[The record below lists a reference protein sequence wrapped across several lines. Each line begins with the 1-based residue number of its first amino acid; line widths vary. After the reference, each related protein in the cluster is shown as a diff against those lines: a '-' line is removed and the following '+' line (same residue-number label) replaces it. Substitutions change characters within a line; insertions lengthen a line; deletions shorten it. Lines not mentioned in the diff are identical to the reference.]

1 MPPNCREN
9 PDYRSVVGTF
19 PGMKRMKLRCR
30 APHVA
35 VFFVMGALLGPAF
48 TAPARAQEKNDY
60 SEEWHNVLGVIGFGQ
75 EHEPIDYSARP
86 LIAVPPSYDLPAP
99 NTAAVQHPAGFPQDP
114 DVASRRKALLDA
126 RRPIPPG
133 ENPGA
138 TKARSYLI
146 EPPAEYLDAAK
157 VAATGHDAV
166 GGEAPKEHHHHH
178 KSQDEAQTTP
188 APGAAPA
195 PAAAPA
201 PSSAPAP
208 GGAQ

>member
-1 MPPNCREN
+1 
-9 PDYRSVVGTF
+9 
-19 PGMKRMKLRCR
+19 
-30 APHVA
+30 VA

-178 KSQDEAQTTP
+178 KSQDEAQTIP